1 MKNTS
6 IFISYYN
13 SYPITSGSS
22 AVTTSLFNSWPNKK
36 KLFLMN
42 HEKDI
47 NKKNIHN
54 FKILSNNSIIKI
66 ISLFPY
72 LLFIYFKIRNIK
84 VKYIIFEGASWTGL
98 VYLSYIFFK
107 ILKPNLK
114 CIYHSHNVDFFF
126 RKKNFLLSKLSFY
139 FEKKILKKF
148 YLSTAVSDKDYK
160 MFKSLFKVKTKIL
173 PNGIIINNRYLKRN
187 SLKKNYIIFSGS
199 LEYSQNRKIFNK
211 LLKYEFQILKK
222 YLPNIKIFLTGGG
235 KFKFYKNY
243 SYIEELGTLPLRK
256 YMNILIN
263 SMGVIVP
270 GSSVTGTKIKIIEAL
285 CYNKI
290 VFSNHK
296 SLKGIRN
303 QYNKYIE
310 YKNLNDFE
318 KKIKFLNDKNYNSK
332 IFNQIGQ
339 FYRDN
344 YDMKK
349 IVKKFYAENKL

>member
-1 MKNTS
+1 MKKTS

-42 HEKDI
+42 HEKNI
-47 NKKNIHN
+47 KKKNIHN
-54 FKILSNNSIIKI
+54 FKILSNKSIIKV
-66 ISLFPY
+66 ISLVPY
-72 LLFIYFKIRNIK
+72 LLFIYFKIKNLK
-84 VKYIIFEGASWTGL
+84 LNYIIFEGASWTG
-98 VYLSYIFFK
+98 YIYFSYIFFK
-107 ILKPNLK
+107 IFRPNLR

-126 RKKNFLLSKLSFY
+126 RKKNFLLSKISFY
-139 FEKKILKKF
+139 FEKKILENF
-148 YLSTAVSDKDYK
+148 YLSTSVSGKDYK

-173 PNGIIINNRYLKRN
+173 PNGIIINKQYLQKN
-187 SLKKNYIIFSGS
+187 TLEKKYIIFSGS

-211 LLKYEFQILKK
+211 LLNHEFKILKK
-222 YLPNIKIFLTGGG
+222 YFPNIKIFLTGGG
-235 KFKFYKNY
+235 KFKFYGNNAN
-243 SYIEELGTLPLRK
+243 IRELGTLTLKK
-256 YMNILIN
+256 YMHVLTN

-285 CYNKI
+285 CYNKV

-296 SLKGIRN
+296 SLKGIKN

-318 KKIKFLNDKNYNSK
+318 KKVKILKSKNYNLK
-332 IFNQIGQ
+332 IFNKIGQ